1 MPDASP
7 TPPCAFCD
15 IAAGRAPRWLRHE
28 EEGLIVFHN
37 LLAWLPVMLLVAPK
51 AHMTQEEF
59 WASELFP
66 RASRLAV
73 ELGRQ
78 DCPNGFR
85 VLSNFGLDALQ
96 TQVHGHLHVVGGATM
111 GIYINPDWQ
120 GFIPPGNYAGASPSG
135 L

>member
-1 MPDASP
+1 MPDPSPSAS
-7 TPPCAFCD
+7 CAFCG
-15 IAAGRAPRWLRHE
+15 IAAGREPARVRHE
-28 EEGLIVFHN
+28 EDGLIVFHN
-37 LLAWLPVMLLVAPK
+37 LLTWLPVMLLVAPK

-59 WASELFP
+59 WASDLFP

-78 DCPNGFR
+78 ECPNGFR

-111 GIYINPDWQ
+111 GIYVNLGWQ
-120 GFIPPGNYAGASPSG
+120 GFIPPGNFPGTSLSG